1 WSGNGVQTGA
11 LPSSLGGCQLA
22 GATADMARIRR
33 RLRKL
38 GVRRRHRTQSADR
51 PVSGWQS
58 LTDAERAASELVAQG
73 LSNRQAANRLYISSH
88 TVASYMRHAFRKL
101 TISSRVDLTRIVMQ
115 QSQQPATVNP
125 IQGIAPQP
133 PSLATRRSLSSKS
146 LLSGNSAVAR

>member
-1 WSGNGVQTGA
+1 
-11 LPSSLGGCQLA
+11 
-22 GATADMARIRR
+22 MARIRR

-73 LSNRQAANRLYISSH
+73 LSNRQVANRMYISAH
-88 TVASYMRHAFRKL
+88 TVAFYMRQAFRKL
-101 TISSRVDLTRIVMQ
+101 NISSRVELTRIVIQ

-125 IQGIAPQP
+125 MQMPQLP
-133 PSLATRRSLSSKS
+133 RGGPSHQAEGLGRRGRGDPATMRSPRAK
-146 LLSGNSAVAR
+146 